1 MIKNEHAACSG
12 RSRVWCHK
20 RNVGLFVRFIDGAV
34 LRKDARLKCLLIFVF
49 RRERKRQ
56 AEMITANKSAS
67 EPNSPFHN
75 SVENT
80 ANETPITEEI
90 ETLCS

>member
-12 RSRVWCHK
+12 WSRACCHE
-20 RNVGLFVRFIDGAV
+20 RNVGLFVHFIDGAV
-34 LRKDARLKCLLIFVF
+34 LRKDTRLKCLLIFLLW
-49 RRERKRQ
+49 REKRE

-75 SVENT
+75 SVENMV
-80 ANETPITEEI
+80 NESPITEEI
-90 ETLCS
+90 EALCS

>member
-12 RSRVWCHK
+12 RSRVWFHK
-20 RNVGLFVRFIDGAV
+20 RNVGLFVHFIDGAV
-34 LRKDARLKCLLIFVF
+34 LWKDAHLKCLLIFVL
-49 RRERKRQ
+49 RREKRQ

-75 SVENT
+75 SVENVV
-80 ANETPITEEI
+80 NETPITEEI
-90 ETLCS
+90 EALCS